1 MVHRPYVYVNP
12 TSFCQ
17 VDASWKREFKFETTA
32 SGRLA
37 TLPVAARV
45 SVAMGRGVVVCADV
59 QQKRFAV
66 RTVRDAS
73 PQLFSLS
80 VSTKSLPIL
89 SLLGVR
95 VSVVGK
101 ATAVQQANVST
112 SPLRVHNEGIDVLLD
127 VLLDADVDTSG
138 LRVSVLRPQMLEGD
152 LEISRV
158 EVESGAL
165 L

>member
-1 MVHRPYVYVNP
+1 MN
-12 TSFCQ
+12 
-17 VDASWKREFKFETTA
+17 ASWAREFKFETTA
-32 SGRLA
+32 SGQLA

-45 SVAMGRGVVVCADV
+45 SVGMGRGVSVCADV
-59 QQKRFAV
+59 QQKSFAV

-73 PQLFSLS
+73 QQLVSAS

-89 SLLGVR
+89 SSVEVR
-95 VSVVGK
+95 VSVIGK
-101 ATAVQQANVST
+101 ATNAVAGDAVQASVST
-112 SPLRVHNEGIDVLLD
+112 SPLRVDNQGIDVLLD
-127 VLLDADVDTSG
+127 LLLDADVDTSG
-138 LRVSVLRPQMLEGD
+138 LRVSVVRPQMLEGD

>member
-1 MVHRPYVYVNP
+1 MNV
-12 TSFCQ
+12 
-17 VDASWKREFKFETTA
+17 SWKREFKFETTA
-32 SGRLA
+32 SGQLA

-45 SVAMGRGVVVCADV
+45 AVAMGRGVVVCADV
-59 QQKRFAV
+59 QQKKTFAV
-66 RTVRDAS
+66 RTVHDAS

-138 LRVSVLRPQMLEGD
+138 LRVSVFRPQMLEGD

-158 EVESGAL
+158 EVGSGEL

>member
-1 MVHRPYVYVNP
+1 MN
-12 TSFCQ
+12 
-17 VDASWKREFKFETTA
+17 ASWKREFKFETTA

-45 SVAMGRGVVVCADV
+45 AVAMGRGVVVCADV

-73 PQLFSLS
+73 PQLFSVS

-138 LRVSVLRPQMLEGD
+138 LRVSVFRPQMLEGD